1 MNLNQRLLKR
11 EIERLYHKATRLYL
25 KSMRYDR
32 FRGSIIDKAFESE
45 LHKLLSK

>member
-25 KSMRYDR
+25 KSLRYNNYKGR
-32 FRGSIIDKAFESE
+32 IIDKAFESE
-45 LHKLLSK
+45 LKKLLK